1 MTDKTQEFKDLE
13 EELTTGV
20 RTRLRA
26 EAIQE
31 TYDELPAVEQEP
43 IQEAAKDLIVELKE
57 DVPGLAVGPK
67 TALEIIGAL
76 GIWLAEN
83 PEPVPQGFLH
93 DADFSDEPVPEKIT
107 VVPEGEVLHG

>member
-43 IQEAAKDLIVELKE
+43 IQEAAKDLI
-57 DVPGLAVGPK
+57 GMCQA
-67 TALEIIGAL
+67 
-76 GIWLAEN
+76 
-83 PEPVPQGFLH
+83 
-93 DADFSDEPVPEKIT
+93 
-107 VVPEGEVLHG
+107 